1 MASSILYPP
10 IVDSYMPAFQVN
22 RPKNADGSYSSNYYN
37 GTCRI
42 YFSLSK
48 FNGIQDTNW
57 VHISIIKQK
66 TGENVVNTEDSK
78 QENSDILRMRRTGII
93 LNAKIETDTTKINSY
108 YVEITKDDIENGW
121 TPGTI
126 YKVQLRFG
134 GKNYCD
140 KPSKQQEWLNE
151 KASEFSEWS
160 TVCVI
165 KPISPIIYTIP
176 YLGIDSSK
184 TETLSGANSTR
195 IYYFSTLELSG
206 HFNIDSSLNEFIH
219 SYRFQ
224 LYDEN
229 AINPEIDKPL
239 EDSGEIY
246 LNQYETNND
255 SFHYIFKTEFEDT
268 KVYKIAFKFVTK
280 SGYEDGFYKWGNEQA
295 DERFTIECS
304 YTLLNNC
311 PCRLISLENDVDDLV
326 SSQTSL
332 EMEEDEGRIGL
343 KFYRPVDSYYSGNL
357 CIRRTDSRTNFKE
370 WHDIYIGVIKND
382 YINNAP
388 IFFDYTIESG
398 VYYLYGV
405 QEIDQNGFRSKL
417 NIMNYKLMRNFN
429 YSFLLGKNNQ
439 QLKLM
444 FDNTMPNFR
453 YQIYDSKIDTI
464 GSKYSIVTRNAA
476 TCYRTFP
483 INGLISFWMDEN
495 KLFCDKQD
503 VYQYEDVIDL
513 YDRYNTIHNIK
524 QYDYIYERDFRNKVL
539 EFLQDGEFKLFKSPT
554 EGNIIVRLMDI
565 NCVPNQS
572 LDRMLYSFSANA
584 SEMAD
589 NTIDNYIKYGF
600 CTLRDPETDFST
612 KETRLGQIQVDY
624 KLNNSNVSENIFKLI
639 YDKYDTNREDKEINE
654 LIVKVDRIRNLKI
667 TFDGKP
673 LRILDN
679 GNNYTLG
686 NNFKINTNQITV
698 FNPGRVYEFDE
709 KVVYTRTDNLYLLGP
724 NDNDIEK
731 YPRPITIP
739 VTIDFLYD
747 ATIEVYQG
755 KRIKTRDIKK
765 GIGQIYRNYNAYTN
779 LFNEIF
785 YKYYLETDT
794 KFSKISNLTYIEL
807 EANPGAVFEIMDAE
821 DTLPEQHTIGITG
834 ILHLYNIE
842 DIVALSYLG
851 MRDPDTG
858 EIVPESTDIICNYSY
873 VLVTGEYEVEAT

>member
-10 IVDSYMPAFQVN
+10 VVDSHMPAFL
-22 RPKNADGSYSSNYYN
+22 ADSPSDTNSQEG
-37 GTCRI
+37 CKI
-42 YFSLSK
+42 YFNFSK
-48 FNGIQDTNW
+48 FNGIQDAGW

-66 TGENVVNTEDSK
+66 TGENAVNTEDD
-78 QENSDILRMRRTGII
+78 ETTGLTELRLRRTGII
-93 LNAKIETDTTKINSY
+93 LNAKIQTDTTKTNLY
-108 YVEITKDDIENGW
+108 YVEIKNKDIKNGW
-121 TPGTI
+121 NPGTI
-126 YKVQLRFG
+126 YKVQLRFSRIQCT
-134 GKNYCD
+134 KEYI
-140 KPSKQQEWLNE
+140 SRQQEWLNNN
-151 KASEFSEWS
+151 ASDFSEWS

-165 KPISPIIYTIP
+165 KPINPIIYTIP

-184 TETLSGANSTR
+184 SNTLNNNNSTR

-229 AINPEIDKPL
+229 AIDPEIDKPL

-280 SGYEDGFYKWGNEQA
+280 SGYEGGFYKWNSEGLDQ
-295 DERFTIECS
+295 RFTIECS

-343 KFYRPVDSYYSGNL
+343 KFYRPIDSYYSGNL

-417 NIMNYKLMRNFN
+417 SIMNYKLMRNFN

-464 GSKYSIVTRNAA
+464 GSKYSVVTRNAA

-503 VYQYEDVIDL
+503 IYQYEDVVDL

-612 KETRLGQIQVDY
+612 RETRLGQIQIDY
-624 KLNNSNVSENIFKLI
+624 KLDENTNHSEDIFQLI

-654 LIVKVDRIRNLKI
+654 LIVKVEKIHNLKI

-673 LRILDN
+673 LRVLDS

-686 NNFKINTNQITV
+686 NNFQINENQITV
-698 FNPGRVYEFDE
+698 FNPGRIYEFDE
-709 KVVYTRTDNLYLLGP
+709 NITYTRTDKLYLLGP
-724 NDNDIEK
+724 NDDDTKK
-731 YPRPITIP
+731 YNRPIVIP

-747 ATIEVYQG
+747 AVLEIYQG
-755 KRIKTRDIKK
+755 KRIKTRDIRK
-765 GIGQIYRNYNAYTN
+765 GIGQIYKNYNPYTN

-821 DTLPEQHTIGITG
+821 DTFPEQHTIGITG

-858 EIVPESTDIICNYSY
+858 EIIPESTDIICNYSY